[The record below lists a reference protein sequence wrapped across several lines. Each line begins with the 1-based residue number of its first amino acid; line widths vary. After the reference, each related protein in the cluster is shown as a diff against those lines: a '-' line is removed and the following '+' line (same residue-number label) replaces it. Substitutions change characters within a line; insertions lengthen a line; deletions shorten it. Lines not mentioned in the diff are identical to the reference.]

1 MITFTDSFG
10 GYSVDDI
17 DAAESFYRETLGLG
31 VARNEMG
38 ILEVTL
44 PGAAAAP
51 MILYPKP
58 DHRPAVFTVLNLVVD
73 DIDAAVDA
81 LNEAGV
87 VTKIYDD
94 PDYGTDARGVSRGR
108 GPDIAWFRDPAGNVL
123 SVIVPV

>member
-1 MITFTDSFG
+1 MIAFTGAFSGF
-10 GYSVDDI
+10 SVDDV
-17 DAAESFYRETLGLG
+17 DAAEAFYRDRLGLD
-31 VARNEMG
+31 VVRNEMG
-38 ILEVTL
+38 ILEIAL
-44 PGAAAAP
+44 PGGGRVIA
-51 MILYPKP
+51 YPKP
-58 DHRPAVFTVLNLVVD
+58 DHASAVFTVLNLTVA

-94 PDYGTDARGVSRGR
+94 PDDGTDARGVSRGR

>member
-1 MITFTDSFG
+1 MIAFTGAFSGF
-10 GYSVDDI
+10 SVDDV
-17 DAAESFYRETLGLG
+17 DAAEVFYRDRLGLD
-31 VARNEMG
+31 VVRNEMG
-38 ILEVTL
+38 ILEIAL
-44 PGAAAAP
+44 PGGGRVIA
-51 MILYPKP
+51 YPKP
-58 DHRPAVFTVLNLVVD
+58 DHAPAVFTVLNLTVA

-94 PDYGTDARGVSRGR
+94 PDDGTDARGVSRGR